1 MKLLQRILLALL
13 LLGSSVSLSLGIELR
28 KEVLP
33 GTKPLTLEGDL
44 AERMLSGAHRFL
56 DRKLAETLACR
67 PHSRHGQSMRKTK
80 PKRSTSPQDNTSCLH
95 INSQGPGN
103 NQKAKFWSSQKV
115 MWLNFALAKLMDAV
129 GYS

>member
-44 AERMLSGAHRFL
+44 AERMLEGAHRFL
-56 DRKLAETLACR
+56 DRKLAETLVR
-67 PHSRHGQSMRKTK
+67 
-80 PKRSTSPQDNTSCLH
+80 RSNH
-95 INSQGPGN
+95 WEKG
-103 NQKAKFWSSQKV
+103 
-115 MWLNFALAKLMDAV
+115 
-129 GYS
+129 